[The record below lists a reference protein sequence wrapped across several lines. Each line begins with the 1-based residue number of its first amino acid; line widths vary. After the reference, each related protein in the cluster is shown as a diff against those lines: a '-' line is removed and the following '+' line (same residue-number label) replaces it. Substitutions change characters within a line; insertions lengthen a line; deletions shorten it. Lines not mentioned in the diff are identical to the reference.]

1 MTRGRKTAALGLAG
15 WLAALPGTGRALVFD
30 SSAKGTTAAGF
41 LKLAVGARPVAMGEA
56 YTAVVDD
63 ASSLYWNPAGLARV
77 ERRAATFMHAVYV
90 DSSFFDYGAYA
101 HRSGCCGSFGVSVQY
116 FSAGSVT
123 ETDAAGNE
131 VGRFTPSDV
140 AVSFGY
146 AREVAGF
153 AVGLAAKVIHSTL
166 MDSASTGA
174 LDAGVQSPTLLDGRL
189 RWGAALSNLG
199 GEMRYDQA
207 REKLPLMLRL
217 GASYAATD
225 RFLFAFDVGLPRD
238 NDPFAAMGAEALLA
252 SGRGGSLAGRVGFN
266 TRTVA
271 DVDGFNAMSLG
282 LGLRLSGLD
291 VDYGFLPLGQIG
303 LAHRMS
309 LSLRF

>member
-1 MTRGRKTAALGLAG
+1 MMRAARATALGLAG
-15 WLAALPGTGRALVFD
+15 LLAGLPARALVFD
-30 SSAKGTTAAGF
+30 SSSRGTTTAGF

-77 ERRAATFMHAVYV
+77 ERRAATFMHSVYV

-101 HRSGCCGSFGVSVQY
+101 QATPVGRFGAAVQY

-123 ETDAAGNE
+123 ETDVAGNE
-131 VGRFTPSDV
+131 VGRFTPSDL

-146 AREVAGF
+146 ARTVAGF
-153 AVGLAAKVIHSTL
+153 AVGAAAKVIHSTL
-166 MDSASTGA
+166 RDSASTGA
-174 LDAGVQSPTLLDGRL
+174 LDVGVQSPTYMEGKL
-189 RWGAALSNLG
+189 RWGAALANLG
-199 GEMRYDQA
+199 GTMRFDEA
-207 REKLPLMLRL
+207 REKLPLILR
-217 GASYAATD
+217 GGVAYAMSE
-225 RFLFAFDVGLPRD
+225 RVLLAFDVGLPRD

-252 SGRGGSLAGRVGFN
+252 GGKGGALLGRLGLN
-266 TRTVA
+266 TRTLSG
-271 DVDGFNAMSLG
+271 VDGFRAVSFGM
-282 LGLRLSGLD
+282 GLRLGGLD